1 MRKILAVIVFLAL
14 SLFAAGAGRTYYVS
28 GTGDDRPTDGL
39 VYKYPDRLDVIHKDS
54 RREIESQTIEKPL
67 VLKGRGALGKFREK
81 FGFER

>member
-1 MRKILAVIVFLAL
+1 MEDNVWIVPGHILCRYHA
-14 SLFAAGAGRTYYVS
+14 
-28 GTGDDRPTDGL
+28 RPTDGL

-67 VLKGRGALGKFREK
+67 VLKGRGALGKFRKK